1 MGSFD
6 QKRRPQDMWPPITV
20 ATPHGTGGARLTAGK
35 RTYKNGVHFFPLN
48 LPRLYIFFALHAF
61 TSQLHEFDLVG
72 PDSPLPIQPLHTGRW
87 LKRPL

>member
-35 RTYKNGVHFFPLN
+35 GTYKNGVHFFPLK
-48 LPRLYIFFALHAF
+48 LPLLYIFPLFPPSLPRF
-61 TSQLHEFDLVG
+61 TSLTLWT
-72 PDSPLPIQPLHTGRW
+72 PIR
-87 LKRPL
+87 R